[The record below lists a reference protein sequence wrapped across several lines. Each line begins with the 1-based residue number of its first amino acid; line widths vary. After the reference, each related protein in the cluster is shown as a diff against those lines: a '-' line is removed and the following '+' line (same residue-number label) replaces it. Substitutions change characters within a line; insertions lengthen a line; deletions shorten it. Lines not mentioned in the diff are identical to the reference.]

1 MLLPILKNKRRRG
14 RSKLMGL
21 FTLIILAVIVL
32 AIIGLGWQTF
42 FTGVSRGG
50 EKIASSPIVSNI
62 TSEVEEFVTNA
73 TNNAAD
79 KITDQ
84 II

>member
-1 MLLPILKNKRRRG
+1 MIMLVV
-14 RSKLMGL
+14 
-21 FTLIILAVIVL
+21 VIL

-50 EKIASSPIVSNI
+50 EKIASNPLVRNV
-62 TSEVEEFVTNA
+62 TNEVEEFVANA
-73 TNNAAD
+73 TGNAAED
-79 KITDQ
+79 IANQ

>member
-1 MLLPILKNKRRRG
+1 
-14 RSKLMGL
+14 MGL
-21 FTLIILAVIVL
+21 FTLIMVVVIVL
-32 AIIGLGWQTF
+32 AIVGLGWQTF

-50 EKIASSPIVSNI
+50 EKIASSPVVRNI
-62 TSEVEEFVTNA
+62 TNGVEEFVANA

-79 KITDQ
+79 EISDQ